1 MPMYNLIEYSANYSD
16 TFDSLWQFKRD
27 EIRGDFDL
35 TVDAEH
41 ISNISSPFKYK
52 SSFITNRNGAKIAVP
67 LKYLTNFWRSLE
79 MLLINCKVELSL
91 KWNENCMLFSKEGN
105 SVFAITDTKLY
116 VPIVTL
122 SAEDNV
128 KLSKLLGEGF
138 KRSIYWNKY
147 KVIPNKTYNA
157 NQYIRELL
165 DSSYQRVKR
174 LFVLAYD
181 NANGI
186 ISDSHKRYFL
196 PRIKI
201 KNYNI
206 EIDGGNF
213 YDQAIN
219 DSIKQYDKVRK
230 VSTGQGDDTQLVAY

>member
-27 EIRGDFDL
+27 EIRGDVDL
-35 TVDAEH
+35 TVDAQH
-41 ISNISSPFKYK
+41 IPNNSSPFKYK
-52 SSFITNRNGAKIAVP
+52 SSFITNKNGAKIAVP

-91 KWNENCMLFSKEGN
+91 KWNENCMLFSEEGN
-105 SVFAITDTKLY
+105 SVFVITDTKLY

-165 DSSYQRVKR
+165 
-174 LFVLAYD
+174 
-181 NANGI
+181 
-186 ISDSHKRYFL
+186 
-196 PRIKI
+196 
-201 KNYNI
+201 
-206 EIDGGNF
+206 
-213 YDQAIN
+213 
-219 DSIKQYDKVRK
+219 
-230 VSTGQGDDTQLVAY
+230 